1 MNRAGQKKPA
11 IAYSRGEFPEVIA
24 CDGLNKQ
31 LPFAYPVI
39 SINLIFS
46 MEQLS
51 KKHIQNTRHSSQKWF
66 IKSHP

>member
-39 SINLIFS
+39 SINLIFF
-46 MEQLS
+46 
-51 KKHIQNTRHSSQKWF
+51 NGT
-66 IKSHP
+66 IK